1 MATKKT
7 KQELL
12 GRVALKKHVA
22 AIHIGSD
29 LTLVER
35 KMANVLLLNAYEEL
49 LTTRTHSIPVPLMCA
64 MLGWDESDNVQRLR
78 EAIKKLASTPVEFNL
93 MDDGKES
100 WHAMALISYGEIK
113 GGICT
118 YRYDEFLAERLYN
131 PDTYATI
138 NIRVQRLFDSAY
150 ALALYENCLRFR
162 NVGSTGWWPVSVY
175 KRLVGA
181 GSKIYDEFKYL
192 KRDAILKPV
201 DEINRLSD
209 IRLSPEFR
217 RTGRKV
223 SDIRFLV
230 SEAPREDA
238 QPAHGTDDIRESDL
252 FKKLRAHGIGDRLA
266 VAWIKQDEARAQTA
280 VEYTEA
286 KARKGQVKGST
297 AGYLR
302 TVFESGA
309 DLGPSVFEAGL
320 VVQAREVVER
330 KQMEESG
337 NRSQKK
343 AASEAKDRAKAAVLA
358 LAPRERAAYAQ
369 EWLESGKSDSQA
381 VWDEAKGRFRSSMD
395 NIGFNLWLQKRLAEG
410 EPQMQV

>member
-1 MATKKT
+1 
-7 KQELL
+7 
-12 GRVALKKHVA
+12 
-22 AIHIGSD
+22 
-29 LTLVER
+29 
-35 KMANVLLLNAYEEL
+35 
-49 LTTRTHSIPVPLMCA
+49 
-64 MLGWDESDNVQRLR
+64 
-78 EAIKKLASTPVEFNL
+78 
-93 MDDGKES
+93 
-100 WHAMALISYGEIK
+100 MALISYGDTK

-118 YRYDEFLAERLYN
+118 YRYDELLAERLYN

-162 NVGSTGWWPVSVY
+162 KVGSTGWWPVSVY
-175 KRLVGA
+175 RKLVGA

-201 DEINRLSD
+201 DEINRVSY

-230 SEAPREDA
+230 SEVPRQEA
-238 QPAHGTDDIRESDL
+238 QPTCGSDDIRESDL

-266 VAWIKQDEARAQTA
+266 VAWIKQDEARARTA
-280 VEYTEA
+280 VEHTEA

-309 DLGPSVFEAGL
+309 DLGQSAFEAGL
-320 VVQAREVVER
+320 GGAGSRGGGEEAAGGGRE
-330 KQMEESG
+330 
-337 NRSQKK
+337 KK
-343 AASEAKDRAKAAVLA
+343 PK
-358 LAPRERAAYAQ
+358 
-369 EWLESGKSDSQA
+369 
-381 VWDEAKGRFRSSMD
+381 
-395 NIGFNLWLQKRLAEG
+395 EG
-410 EPQMQV
+410 